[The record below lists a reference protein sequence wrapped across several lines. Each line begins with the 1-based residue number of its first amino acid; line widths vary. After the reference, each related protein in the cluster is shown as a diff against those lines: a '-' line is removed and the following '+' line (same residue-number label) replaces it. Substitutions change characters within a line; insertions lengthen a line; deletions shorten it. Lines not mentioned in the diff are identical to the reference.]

1 MKETKKLTEDLRDIV
16 ATSHAMLTAPHIVKV
31 CVVWSPCNTPPAP
44 QKYIENGL
52 SVCVGKGTV
61 LFITGALNAMTAV
74 CY

>member
-1 MKETKKLTEDLRDIV
+1 MTPALGDTRQN
-16 ATSHAMLTAPHIVKV
+16 M
-31 CVVWSPCNTPPAP
+31 CNTPPAP